1 MKKILFALIAAITLC
16 SFGNN
21 SSHKIQRRQ
30 GVLINTGKG
39 FKFIPLEDWQDYS
52 PKNAG
57 DTVYQFK
64 TT

>member
-1 MKKILFALIAAITLC
+1 MKKILLIVLAIITLC

-21 SSHKIQRRQ
+21 KSHKIQRRQ
-30 GVLINTGKG
+30 GILINTNKG
-39 FKFIPLEDWQDYS
+39 IEFLPIENWKDYQ
-52 PKNAG
+52 PKSLG